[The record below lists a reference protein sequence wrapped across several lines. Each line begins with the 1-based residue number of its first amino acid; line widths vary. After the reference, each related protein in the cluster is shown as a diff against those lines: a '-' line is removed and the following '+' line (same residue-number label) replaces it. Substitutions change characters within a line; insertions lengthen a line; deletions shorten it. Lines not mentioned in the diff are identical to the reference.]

1 MSVSEHLLVTHTM
14 LFRNTLRLIILFLY
28 YCNTHVMLTAL
39 IMNSL
44 PVSSS
49 EANMFLGLG

>member
-1 MSVSEHLLVTHTM
+1 MSVSEHLLVMHTM